1 MRCRKHQQRQNRHQ
15 IMDKMV
21 AWVKKARLILFASLI
36 EFITFIVAKLRDKLE
51 AKLPMGDN
59 FRRWSRQ
66 GQLSNNSI
74 IKAPGPCVVES
85 TKQFSLVP
93 SDLEKMGSCLR
104 PELLPGPETR
114 STVERKQKECGFPAL
129 SILALLCSSFLFKV
143 NLKEV

>member
-1 MRCRKHQQRQNRHQ
+1 MSEKGSVDSVC
-15 IMDKMV
+15 
-21 AWVKKARLILFASLI
+21 FSLI

-51 AKLPMGDN
+51 AKLPMGDS

-85 TKQFSLVP
+85 TKQFSPVP

-143 NLKEV
+143 NLKEFNISSNHRNDMCAIKA